1 MAQIIL
7 QNKISKTV
15 ASLIDRSIQ
24 SVNIPYGIT
33 QIADSAFRFCWYLSI
48 VSIPDSVT
56 YIGPSAFSFC
66 PSLRNIVIPDSV
78 TSIGEEAFIN
88 TSLSTITLSNN
99 LVSISDKAFRS
110 IGTLENITIPG
121 SITQIG
127 ANAFNSCEKLVS
139 VTVLAASPPTLGN
152 GYVFSYASE
161 NLVIYVPSES
171 VEAYKT
177 ATYWSNYASII
188 QAIPI

>member
-15 ASLIDRSIQ
+15 ASLIDRSIK

-33 QIADSAFRFCWYLSI
+33 QIADSAFQFCRGLSM

-56 YIGPSAFSFC
+56 YIGTHAFYFC
-66 PSLRNIVIPDSV
+66 SLRNIVIPDSV
-78 TSIGEEAFIN
+78 TSIGEEAFSH
-88 TSLSTITLSNN
+88 TYLSTITLSNN
-99 LVSISDKAFRS
+99 LVSISASAFRS
-110 IGTLENITIPG
+110 IMTLKNITIPG

-127 ANAFNSCEKLVS
+127 SNAFNSCESLAS
-139 VTVLAASPPTLGN
+139 VTVLASSPPTLGN